1 MGEFNQAFIYGCSAI
16 GAGLAVIAGIGPGV
30 GQGIAAGYGANAVGR
45 NPGAK
50 GDITS
55 TMLLGQAVAETTGL
69 YGLLIAMLLLF
80 VKPFKVKKVVAKT
93 IGGLGCECIIW
104 HELHTA
110 YRRKFEEWTRLFDL
124 DFQLLHD
131 SVLTL
136 IAVFVLFFVASIF
149 FFKPARDFL
158 EKRKKGIADNI
169 EAAKA
174 DKEEAARLK
183 EEYEDKLKNVD
194 SEVEAILAD
203 ARKKA
208 RANEER
214 IVQDAMAEAG
224 RIVDNANREAELSKQ
239 KVANEVKEEIVSVA
253 GAMAGKLVAA
263 SLDEE
268 TQNKLLDDT
277 LKEMGEDTW
286 LS

>member
-1 MGEFNQAFIYGCSAI
+1 M
-16 GAGLAVIAGIGPGV
+16 
-30 GQGIAAGYGANAVGR
+30 NA
-45 NPGAK
+45 
-50 GDITS
+50 
-55 TMLLGQAVAETTGL
+55 LLGMNSI
-69 YGLLIAMLLLF
+69 LL
-80 VKPFKVKKVVAKT
+80 
-93 IGGLGCECIIW
+93 
-104 HELHTA
+104 TA
-110 YRRKFEEWTRLFDL
+110 DADWTRLFDL

-136 IAVFVLFFVASIF
+136 IAVFVLFLVASVF

-158 EKRKKGIADNI
+158 EKRKKGIEKNI

-239 KVANEVKEEIVSVA
+239 KIANEVKEEIVTVA
-253 GAMAGKLVAA
+253 GAMAGKLV
-263 SLDEE
+263 SSSIDEE
-268 TQNKLLDDT
+268 TQKKLLDDT